1 MVVIYEDQGICP
13 WTTEGR
19 IMCRTSCKWRQ
30 LENFVLIQ
38 VDERGSPKEMGVLVI
53 DANAEKEN
61 AMMAPL
67 KVRWSKTGHHRG
79 VARDLSNPNRNL
91 LCCENAT
98 VDISNKGIKGDT

>member
-1 MVVIYEDQGICP
+1 MDHRRSDNVANKLQMETAGKC
-13 WTTEGR
+13 
-19 IMCRTSCKWRQ
+19 
-30 LENFVLIQ
+30 VLIQ
-38 VDERGSPKEMGVLVI
+38 AGERGSPEEMGVLVI
-53 DANAEKEN
+53 DANAGKEN
-61 AMMAPL
+61 AMIAPL